1 MKRKEII
8 HLLLIAVAMMMFTA
22 CASSRRVVSDNH
34 QETKDSVKTELQD
47 SVHKQV
53 AASDSA
59 ARKLIEDKQTTA
71 TSSESGEYEETI
83 QEHITET
90 TDSSGN
96 RQKTT
101 QRTTHRKGSHSNQS
115 SYDERLRMQQQEIN
129 RMQKI
134 IDSLS
139 VRTRS
144 DVGTHWEATDSL
156 SDTPEKNT
164 REVRKATW
172 QETARKNSFA
182 LFLILVIVLLLATIK
197 KHTDNGQGKKEQK

>member
-34 QETKDSVKTELQD
+34 QETKDSVKSEQTD

-53 AASDSA
+53 AVSDSA
-59 ARKLIEDKQTTA
+59 ARKLIEDKQTTV

-83 QEHITET
+83 QEHIIEF

-101 QRTTHRKGSHSNQS
+101 NRATHRKGSHSNQS
-115 SYDERLRMQQQEIN
+115 SYDERLQLQQQEIN
-129 RMQKI
+129 QMQKI

-156 SDTPEKNT
+156 SDTPKKNT
-164 REVRKATW
+164 REARKATW

-182 LFLILVIVLLLATIK
+182 LFLVLVIVLLLTTIK
-197 KHTDNGQGKKEQK
+197 KHTDNGQGQKK

>member
-8 HLLLIAVAMMMFTA
+8 HLLLIAVAMMMLAA
-22 CASSRRVVSDNH
+22 CTTSRRVVSDNH
-34 QETKDSVKTELQD
+34 QEVKDSVRTEQTD

-59 ARKLIEDKQTTA
+59 ARKFIEDKQITA
-71 TSSESGEYEETI
+71 TSSESGEYEENI

-101 QRTTHRKGSHSNQS
+101 NRTTHRKGSHSNQS

-129 RMQKI
+129 QMQKT

-139 VRTRS
+139 IRTRS
-144 DVGTHWEATDSL
+144 NVSTHWEATDSL

-164 REVRKATW
+164 TETRKAAW
-172 QETARKNSFA
+172 QKKARQNSFA

-197 KHTDNGQGKKEQK
+197 KHTDNGQGQKK

>member
-1 MKRKEII
+1 MKKIGII
-8 HLLLIAVAMMMFTA
+8 HLLLIAVVMMMFTA
-22 CASSRRVVSDNH
+22 CASSRRAVSDNH

-53 AASDSA
+53 AVSDNA
-59 ARKLIEDKQTTA
+59 AKNIIEDKQTTA

-90 TDSSGN
+90 ADSSGN
-96 RQKTT
+96 RQMTT
-101 QRTTHRKGSHSNQS
+101 NRTTHRRGSHNNQS
-115 SYDERLRMQQQEIN
+115 SYDERLQRQQQEIAK
-129 RMQKI
+129 MQKI

-144 DVGTHWEATDSL
+144 DVDTHWEATDSL
-156 SDTPEKNT
+156 SDTPEQNN
-164 REVRKATW
+164 REARKTTW
-172 QETARKNSFA
+172 QETARKNALA
-182 LFLILVIVLLLATIK
+182 LFLGLVIVLLLSTFQ